1 MIQTIRRKTSAYSA
15 IGATIPKIYLAYQ
28 SWFWANL
35 ILNTIT
41 LTIFVFFWR
50 AVYADTDTIAGLD
63 LQQTLNY
70 ILLAQ
75 VFYPLTNTWLIFEFG
90 FSLREG
96 GIAHALL
103 RPVDFQLSYY
113 VQYLVR
119 TATDLVLQIP
129 IALVATLIFGLQW
142 PSEPLIWLAFT
153 ISAFLGRSVL
163 FFFDWMLACLT
174 FYTTETWGLGV
185 LVFGVELFLSGS
197 LIPLVMLPDST
208 QMIAS
213 MTPFAQALY
222 VPLSILSGIVPLENA
237 PSLWLT
243 QIAWLFALGLLSRL
257 VFRTAIK
264 KVTVQGG

>member
-1 MIQTIRRKTSAYSA
+1 MIHTARRKISTYGA
-15 IGATIPKIYLAYQ
+15 IGAMIPKIYLAYQ
-28 SWFWANL
+28 SWFWASL
-35 ILNTIT
+35 ILNTIS

-103 RPVDFQLSYY
+103 RPLDFQLSYY
-113 VQYLVR
+113 IQYLVR

-129 IALVATLIFGLQW
+129 IAIVATFLFGLQW
-142 PSEPLIWLAFT
+142 PTNPVIWLAFI

-163 FFFDWMLACLT
+163 FFFDWILACLT

-185 LVFGVELFLSGS
+185 LVFGVELFFSGS
-197 LIPLVMLPDST
+197 MIPLVMLPDT
-208 QMIAS
+208 LQIIAS

-222 VPLSILSGIVPLENA
+222 VPLSILSGIVPLDSA
-237 PSLWLT
+237 PSLWLIQFT
-243 QIAWLFALGLLSRL
+243 WLVALGILSRI